1 MKKQLVLIAALALA
15 VLVPA
20 QSFASKN
27 RDKSKDAWIH
37 IEVHE
42 NGDDGDKVSVN
53 LPLSLADVAL
63 QSTIEEHGL
72 SGGKISIE
80 DSDISVSDL
89 RRMWRELKS
98 AGDAEFVTVE
108 GKDENV
114 KIYRKGDRVF
124 VDVDDHSEDQTV
136 RIEMPV
142 TVVDALLGGEDDRLD
157 LRAAVAQLKDL
168 GTGDIVRVEGGD
180 EHVRIWID

>member
-1 MKKQLVLIAALALA
+1 
-15 VLVPA
+15 
-20 QSFASKN
+20 
-27 RDKSKDAWIH
+27 
-37 IEVHE
+37 
-42 NGDDGDKVSVN
+42 
-53 LPLSLADVAL
+53 
-63 QSTIEEHGL
+63 
-72 SGGKISIE
+72 
-80 DSDISVSDL
+80 
-89 RRMWRELKS
+89 MWRELKS